1 MNASW
6 PDQMRRGL
14 AELCVLTVLSQEENY
29 GYRILT
35 RLEQTGVLTFSEST
49 LYPMLSKMT
58 AAGLLVVRD
67 GPSERGKPRKY
78 YRLTHQ
84 GQGRLMDL
92 MGHWNAIHSAI
103 ESLSHDTDG

>member
-14 AELCVLTVLSQEENY
+14 AELCVLTVLSHGESY
-29 GYRILT
+29 GYQILA
-35 RLEQTGVLTFSEST
+35 RLADTGVLTFSEST

-58 AAGLLVVRD
+58 AAGLLTIRD

-78 YRLTHQ
+78 YQLTN
-84 GQGRLMDL
+84 QGRGRLLDL
-92 MGHWNAIHSAI
+92 REHWEAIHKAV
-103 ESLSHDTDG
+103 ESLAEDEDA

>member
-14 AELCVLTVLSQEENY
+14 AELCVLTVLSQGESY
-29 GYRILT
+29 GYKILI

-58 AAGLLVVRD
+58 AAGLLMVRD

-78 YRLTHQ
+78 YKLTHQ

-92 MGHWNAIHSAI
+92 TQHWNAIHGAI
-103 ESLSHDTDG
+103 ESLNHDING

>member
-1 MNASW
+1 MITA
-6 PDQMRRGL
+6 
-14 AELCVLTVLSQEENY
+14 
-29 GYRILT
+29 YRHPPSAGNWGQSL
-35 RLEQTGVLTFSEST
+35 FCW
-49 LYPMLSKMT
+49 MT

-84 GQGRLMDL
+84 GQGRLVDL